1 MEIPVETVMALL
13 AALTQAGFGLA
24 AWRLATKIDKRQE
37 AHEVTDSKFQVAV
50 RDHLGMPQAH

>member
-1 MEIPVETVMALL
+1 MDSTTVMAFL

-37 AHEVTDSKFQVAV
+37 AHEKTDHNFQVAV
-50 RDHLGMPQAH
+50 RDHLGMPHPHPQ